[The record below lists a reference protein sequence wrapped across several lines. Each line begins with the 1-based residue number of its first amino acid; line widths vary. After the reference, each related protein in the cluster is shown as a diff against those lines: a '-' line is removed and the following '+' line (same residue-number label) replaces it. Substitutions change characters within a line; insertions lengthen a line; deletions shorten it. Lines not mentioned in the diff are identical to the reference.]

1 MEPSTVKLKVRLESA
16 IVDRTQWKSYVPSI
30 RFDNTYVEFDV
41 PASEIVVEP
50 GDEASLEETT
60 LTLKG
65 LAEYVLDPLANAVE
79 AMHNKWKE
87 KQLADLTTLEN
98 KPTKEPYE
106 TVTKKKAKKTKQ
118 PEQLS
123 LL

>member
-1 MEPSTVKLKVRLESA
+1 MEPSTVRVKVRLESA

-30 RFDNTYVEFDV
+30 RFDNTYVEFAV

-50 GDEASLEETT
+50 GDDASPEETT

-65 LAEYVLDPLANAVE
+65 LAVYILDPLANAVE

-98 KPTKEPYE
+98 KPTKEP
-106 TVTKKKAKKTKQ
+106 
-118 PEQLS
+118 
-123 LL
+123 